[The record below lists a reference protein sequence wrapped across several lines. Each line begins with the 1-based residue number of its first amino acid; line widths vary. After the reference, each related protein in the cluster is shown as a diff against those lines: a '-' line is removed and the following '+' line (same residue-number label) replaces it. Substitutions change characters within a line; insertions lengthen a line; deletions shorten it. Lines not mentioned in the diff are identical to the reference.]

1 MKHINLTISLA
12 TLMTGILVGV
22 GLVPAL
28 SGHAGNGASITEG
41 AKVTIAITMTVPD
54 SDLKFPEKVSEYVAG
69 QHETLPSIEASLTG
83 MKSGEHKRVDLQAGE
98 AFGPYD
104 PKKRTTVR
112 RDQLPADVAAGSI
125 YQTPEGQPFTITAL
139 SDTAAEVDLN
149 HPLAGKPLVLD
160 VEILK
165 VEQGS

>member
-1 MKHINLTISLA
+1 MKPIKLPISLA

-28 SGHAGNGASITEG
+28 SGQAGNDVPITEG

-54 SDLKFPEKVSEYVAG
+54 SNLRFPEQVSEYVAG
-69 QHETLPSIEASLTG
+69 QHEALPSLEASLTG
-83 MKSGEHKRVDLQAGE
+83 MKSGERKRVDLQAGE

-104 PKKRTTVR
+104 PKKRMTVSR
-112 RDQLPADVAAGSI
+112 EQLPPDVVAGSI
-125 YQTPEGQPFTITAL
+125 YQTPEGKPFTITAL
-139 SDTAAEVDLN
+139 SDTTADVDLN

-160 VEILK
+160 VQILK
-165 VEQGS
+165 VERRS

>member
-1 MKHINLTISLA
+1 MKPIKLPMSLA
-12 TLMTGILVGV
+12 TLMTGILFGV

-28 SGHAGNGASITEG
+28 SGQAGNDVPITEG

-54 SDLKFPEKVSEYVAG
+54 SNLRFPEKVSEYVAG
-69 QHETLPSIEASLTG
+69 QHQTLPTIEASLTG
-83 MKSGEHKRVDLQAGE
+83 MKSGERKRVDLQAGE

-104 PKKRTTVR
+104 QKKRITVR
-112 RDQLPADVAAGSI
+112 REQLPPDVAAGSI

-160 VEILK
+160 VKILK

>member
-1 MKHINLTISLA
+1 
-12 TLMTGILVGV
+12 
-22 GLVPAL
+22 
-28 SGHAGNGASITEG
+28 
-41 AKVTIAITMTVPD
+41 
-54 SDLKFPEKVSEYVAG
+54 
-69 QHETLPSIEASLTG
+69 
-83 MKSGEHKRVDLQAGE
+83 MKSGERKRVDLQAGE

-104 PKKRTTVR
+104 QKKRITVR
-112 RDQLPADVAAGSI
+112 REQLPADVAAGSI

-160 VEILK
+160 VQILK

>member
-1 MKHINLTISLA
+1 MKRIKLPISLA
-12 TLMTGILVGV
+12 TLITGILVVG

-28 SGHAGNGASITEG
+28 SGQAGNDAPITEG

-54 SDLKFPEKVSEYVAG
+54 SNLKFPEKVSQYVAG
-69 QHETLPSIEASLTG
+69 QHQTLPTIEASLAG
-83 MKSGEHKRVDLQAGE
+83 MKSGERKRVDLQAGE
-98 AFGPYD
+98 AYGPYD
-104 PKKRTTVR
+104 QKKKITIGRER
-112 RDQLPADVAAGSI
+112 LPADVAAGSI

-160 VEILK
+160 VKILK

>member
-1 MKHINLTISLA
+1 MKPIKLPISLA
-12 TLMTGILVGV
+12 TLITGILVGG

-28 SGHAGNGASITEG
+28 SGQAGNDMPITEG

-54 SDLKFPEKVSEYVAG
+54 NNLRFPEKVSEYVAG
-69 QHETLPSIEASLTG
+69 QHQTLPSLEASLTG
-83 MKSGEHKRVDLQAGE
+83 MKSGERKRIDLQAGE
-98 AFGPYD
+98 AFEPYD
-104 PKKRTTVR
+104 QKKRITIR
-112 RDQLPADVAAGSI
+112 RDQLPPNVAAGPI

-149 HPLAGKPLVLD
+149 HPLAGKHLVLD
-160 VEILK
+160 VQILK

>member
-1 MKHINLTISLA
+1 MKPIKLPISLA
-12 TLMTGILVGV
+12 ISMTGILLGV

-28 SGHAGNGASITEG
+28 SGQAGNDMPITEG
-41 AKVTIAITMTVPD
+41 AKVTIAIKMTVPD
-54 SDLKFPEKVSEYVAG
+54 SNLKFPEKVSEYVAG
-69 QHETLPSIEASLTG
+69 QHQTLPTIEASLTG
-83 MKSGEHKRVDLQAGE
+83 MKSGERKRVDLQAGE

-104 PKKRTTVR
+104 PKKKTTVR
-112 RDQLPADVAAGSI
+112 RDQLPPDVAAGAI

-149 HPLAGKPLVLD
+149 HPLAGKHLVLD
-160 VEILK
+160 VQILK

>member
-1 MKHINLTISLA
+1 MKPIKLLISLA
-12 TLMTGILVGV
+12 TLMTGILLGV

-28 SGHAGNGASITEG
+28 SGQTGNDVPITEG

-54 SDLKFPEKVSEYVAG
+54 SNLKFPEKVSQYVAG
-69 QHETLPSIEASLTG
+69 HHQTLPTIEASLAG
-83 MKSGEHKRVDLQAGE
+83 MKSGERKRVDLQAGE

-104 PKKRTTVR
+104 QKKRIKIGR
-112 RDQLPADVAAGSI
+112 EQLPADVAAGSI

-149 HPLAGKPLVLD
+149 HPLAGKDLVLD
-160 VEILK
+160 VQILK

>member
-1 MKHINLTISLA
+1 M
-12 TLMTGILVGV
+12 
-22 GLVPAL
+22 
-28 SGHAGNGASITEG
+28 
-41 AKVTIAITMTVPD
+41 
-54 SDLKFPEKVSEYVAG
+54 AG
-69 QHETLPSIEASLTG
+69 QHETLPYLETDLTG
-83 MKSGEHKRVDLQAGE
+83 MKSGERKRVDLQAGE

-104 PKKRTTVR
+104 QKKRITVR
-112 RDQLPADVAAGSI
+112 REQLPPDVAAGSI

-160 VEILK
+160 VQILK

>member
-1 MKHINLTISLA
+1 
-12 TLMTGILVGV
+12 MTGMMAGV

-28 SGHAGNGASITEG
+28 SGQAENGVPITEG
-41 AKVTIAITMTVPD
+41 AKVTIGITMTVPD
-54 SDLKFPEKVSEYVAG
+54 SNLKFPEKVSEYVAG
-69 QHETLPSIEASLTG
+69 KHETLPSIEASLTG
-83 MKSGEHKRVDLQAGE
+83 MKSGDRKRVDLQPEE

-104 PKKRTTVR
+104 QKKRVTVSR
-112 RDQLPADVAAGSI
+112 EQLPPDVTTGSI

-160 VEILK
+160 VRILK